1 MEKNLYLRW
10 FLDFASIYPAAVL
23 CFAPVL
29 KLMKK
34 PIRTILICFIGITF
48 VCLGS
53 AVCDFPCRQMDCCCQ
68 LQIFPLC
75 FILSCF
81 GSKFLFQK
89 QPFYF

>member
-34 PIRTILICFIGITF
+34 PIRTEML
-48 VCLGS
+48 
-53 AVCDFPCRQMDCCCQ
+53 
-68 LQIFPLC
+68 
-75 FILSCF
+75 
-81 GSKFLFQK
+81 
-89 QPFYF
+89 PFC